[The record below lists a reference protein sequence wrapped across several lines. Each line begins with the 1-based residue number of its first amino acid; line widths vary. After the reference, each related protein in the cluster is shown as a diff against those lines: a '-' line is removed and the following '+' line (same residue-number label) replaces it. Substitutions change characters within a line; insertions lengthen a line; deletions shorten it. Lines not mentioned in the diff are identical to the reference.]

1 MILAAPLALAALL
14 AATAPGVAGSLMA
27 QDTAALEFF
36 GFRAGAPLS
45 ELEALARSHRG
56 RLRCARSRTDPRVS
70 ECHGTVGSAALSGAA
85 RLWISAI
92 DSVAAVITLSAPV
105 DSARL
110 DRWRTTIERRYG
122 RVTPRVQG
130 SQQMLQWVRRR
141 RMLRLTWRDE
151 KQGVTASVSLV
162 DGRVLDRWGLV
173 PRPGATTDRDQR
185 SRIRKL
191 PSESSRK

>member
-1 MILAAPLALAALL
+1 
-14 AATAPGVAGSLMA
+14 
-27 QDTAALEFF
+27 
-36 GFRAGAPLS
+36 
-45 ELEALARSHRG
+45 
-56 RLRCARSRTDPRVS
+56 
-70 ECHGTVGSAALSGAA
+70 
-85 RLWISAI
+85 
-92 DSVAAVITLSAPV
+92 VITLAAPV

-130 SQQMLQWVRRR
+130 SQRMLQWVRRR

-162 DGRVLDRWGLV
+162 DGRVLDSWGLA
-173 PRPGATTDRDQR
+173 PRPGAAADPDQR

-191 PSESSRK
+191 PSDSSSK